1 MNKWIQQIQGL
12 LGSGGPKQ
20 GNHHQGGRNG
30 NLGDMLKPAALGGLA
45 GVLLSNKSA
54 RKIMGSLGKNALI
67 LGGSAAAGVVLWNQY
82 KKRVRDTHQDDP
94 QFGVQSSPDNIRA
107 RRLIQALVFAAKSDG
122 HIDDAEKQRIDEN
135 IRQLQ
140 LGSEAQQWVQ
150 EAIAQPLDPELLARD
165 IKNEEEALEVYF
177 LSSAVID
184 VDHFMEKSY
193 LDALAAS
200 LKIPQDV
207 RQSIANEMNN
217 QQQPGQQ

>member
-1 MNKWIQQIQGL
+1 MNNWMQQIQNL
-12 LGSGGPKQ
+12 LSPGSRQ
-20 GNHHQGGRNG
+20 GNQHQGGSHG

-54 RKIMGSLGKNALI
+54 RKMIGSLGKNALI
-67 LGGSAAAGVVLWNQY
+67 IGGSAAAGVVLWNQY

-94 QFGVQSSPDNIRA
+94 QFGLQSSSDNTRA

-135 IRQLQ
+135 IQQLQ

-150 EAIAQPLDPELLARD
+150 EAIAQPLDPELLAKGV
-165 IKNEEEALEVYF
+165 KNEEEALEVYF
-177 LSSAVID
+177 LSCAVID
-184 VDHFMEKSY
+184 IDHFMEKSY
-193 LDALAAS
+193 LDALATS

-207 RQSIANEMNN
+207 RQSIANEVTS
-217 QQQPGQQ
+217 QKV

>member
-1 MNKWIQQIQGL
+1 MNNWIQQIQGL
-12 LGSGGPKQ
+12 LNSGSPRQ
-20 GNHHQGGRNG
+20 GNHQGGSNG

-67 LGGSAAAGVVLWNQY
+67 IGGSAAAGVVLWNQY

-94 QFGVQSSPDNIRA
+94 QFGVQSSSDNVRA

-122 HIDDAEKQRIDEN
+122 HIDASEKQRIDEN
-135 IRQLQ
+135 IQQLQ
-140 LGSEAQQWVQ
+140 LGHEAQHWVQ
-150 EAIAQPLDPELLARD
+150 DAIEQPLDPELLARD
-165 IKNEEEALEVYF
+165 VKNEEEALEVYF
-177 LSSAVID
+177 LSCAVID

-193 LDALAAS
+193 LDALATS

-217 QQQPGQQ
+217 QK

>member
-1 MNKWIQQIQGL
+1 MNNWIQQIQGL
-12 LGSGGPKQ
+12 LNSGSAKPA
-20 GNHHQGGRNG
+20 NHQNGSNG

-67 LGGSAAAGVVLWNQY
+67 IGGSAAAGVVLWNQY

-94 QFGVQSSPDNIRA
+94 QFGVQSSSDDARA

-122 HIDDAEKQRIDEN
+122 HIDASEKQRIDEN
-135 IRQLQ
+135 IQQLQ
-140 LGSEAQQWVQ
+140 LGHEAQCWVQ
-150 EAIAQPLDPELLARD
+150 DAIEQPLDPELLAKD
-165 IKNEEEALEVYF
+165 VKNEEEALEVYF
-177 LSSAVID
+177 LSCAVID

-193 LDALAAS
+193 LDALATS

-207 RQSIANEMNN
+207 RQSIASEMN
-217 QQQPGQQ
+217 QQK

>member
-1 MNKWIQQIQGL
+1 MNNWMQQIQNLLNSGSNKKGGL
-12 LGSGGPKQ
+12 Q
-20 GNHHQGGRNG
+20 GRSNG
-30 NLGDMLKPAALGGLA
+30 NLGDMLKPAAFGGLA

-54 RKIMGSLGKNALI
+54 RKMMGSLGKNALI
-67 LGGSAAAGVVLWNQY
+67 IGGSAAAGVVLWNQY

-94 QFGVQSSPDNIRA
+94 QFGVQASPENVRA

-122 HIDDAEKQRIDEN
+122 HIDDIEKQRIDEN
-135 IRQLQ
+135 IQQLQ
-140 LGSEAQQWVQ
+140 LGQEAQQWVQ

-165 IKNEEEALEVYF
+165 VKNEEEALEVYF

-193 LDALAAS
+193 LDALATS

-207 RQSIANEMNN
+207 RQSIADEMNN
-217 QQQPGQQ
+217 QINHQK

>member
-1 MNKWIQQIQGL
+1 MNNWLQQIQGL
-12 LGSGGPKQ
+12 LGAGSKPGS
-20 GNHHQGGRNG
+20 HHQGGKNG

-67 LGGSAAAGVVLWNQY
+67 IGGSAAAGVVLWNQY

-94 QFGVQSSPDNIRA
+94 QFGTQSSADNIRA

-122 HIDDAEKQRIDEN
+122 HIDATEKQRIDDN
-135 IRQLQ
+135 IQQLQ
-140 LGSEAQQWVQ
+140 LGSDAHRWVQ
-150 EAIAQPLDPELLARD
+150 EAIEQPLDPVLLAKD
-165 IKNEEEALEVYF
+165 VKNEEEALEVYF
-177 LSSAVID
+177 LSCAVID

-193 LDALAAS
+193 LDALATE

-207 RQSIANEMNN
+207 RQSITNELKS
-217 QQQPGQQ
+217 PS

>member
-1 MNKWIQQIQGL
+1 MNNWLQQIQGL
-12 LGSGGPKQ
+12 LNSGSKQ
-20 GNHHQGGRNG
+20 GNHHQGGKNG

-67 LGGSAAAGVVLWNQY
+67 IGGSAAAGVVLWNQY

-94 QFGVQSSPDNIRA
+94 QFGTQSSSDNIRA

-122 HIDDAEKQRIDEN
+122 HIDTSEKQRIDEN
-135 IRQLQ
+135 IQQLQ
-140 LGSEAQQWVQ
+140 LGSEAHHWVQ
-150 EAIAQPLDPELLARD
+150 EAIEQPLDPVLLAKD
-165 IKNEEEALEVYF
+165 VKNEEEALEIYF
-177 LSSAVID
+177 LSCAVID

-193 LDALAAS
+193 LDALATE

-207 RQSIANEMNN
+207 RQSITNELKS
-217 QQQPGQQ
+217 PS

>member
-1 MNKWIQQIQGL
+1 MNNWIQQIQGL
-12 LGSGGPKQ
+12 LSSGKSGQ
-20 GNHHQGGRNG
+20 GNHQGGSNG
-30 NLGDMLKPAALGGLA
+30 NLGNMLKPAALGGLA

-54 RKIMGSLGKNALI
+54 RKIVGSLGKNALI
-67 LGGSAAAGVVLWNQY
+67 IGGSAAAGVVLWNQY

-94 QFGVQSSPDNIRA
+94 QFGEQSSSDNIRA

-122 HIDDAEKQRIDEN
+122 HIDASEKQRIDEN
-135 IRQLQ
+135 IQQLQ
-140 LGSEAQQWVQ
+140 LGDEAQRWVQ

-165 IKNEEEALEVYF
+165 VKNEEEALEVYF
-177 LSSAVID
+177 LSCAVID

-193 LDALAAS
+193 LDALATS

-217 QQQPGQQ
+217 QK